1 MELPDGAFRIARPA
15 REPWAHARVRA
26 RRDDDD
32 ILQAAESED
41 EYIRCCGIVGLG
53 FILVRSRDKAV
64 LNSLTEAT
72 TSASWRAR
80 EAAAMAVQAIGDTDP
95 ELFRAIIE
103 QWARSAHPLTL
114 RAAAAGICEPRLLK
128 DKTNAVLAVR
138 VCRDATE
145 WIVSQPADSRRE
157 ADTRTLRQALGY
169 CWSVAVAADPENA
182 CRHSSPWRRRT
193 TPMSSGSCGRTG
205 RRLACARCSKADPWN
220 RVVGYPQN

>member
-1 MELPDGAFRIARPA
+1 MTFADLDGDELWSYLQERSGLPGPRANLALMLEFARGA
-15 REPWAHARVRA
+15 
-26 RRDDDD
+26 DSDD
-32 ILQAAESED
+32 ILQAVESED
-41 EYIRCCGIVGLG
+41 EYIRCCGIVGFG
-53 FILVRSRDKAV
+53 FILVRSRDEAV
-64 LNSLTEAT
+64 LDSLTEAT

-103 QWARSAHPLTL
+103 QWARSTHPLTL

-145 WIVSQPADSRRE
+145 WIVSQPADSRRD
-157 ADTRTLRQALGY
+157 ADTRALRQALGY

-182 CRHSSPWRRRT
+182 LPAFVSLEASDDTDVVWIVRENRKKA
-193 TPMSSGSCGRTG
+193 
-205 RRLACARCSKADPWN
+205 RLRK
-220 RVVGYPQN
+220 VLET

>member
-1 MELPDGAFRIARPA
+1 MF
-15 REPWAHARVRA
+15 VRA
-26 RRDDDD
+26 DE
-32 ILQAAESED
+32 AALD
-41 EYIRCCGIVGLG
+41 
-53 FILVRSRDKAV
+53 
-64 LNSLTEAT
+64 SLTEAT

-103 QWARSAHPLTL
+103 QWARSTHPLTL

-128 DKTNAVLAVR
+128 DRTNAALAVQ

-145 WIVSQPADSRRE
+145 WIVSQPADARRD

-182 CRHSSPWRRRT
+182 LPAFVSLEASDDADVVWIVRENRKKA
-193 TPMSSGSCGRTG
+193 
-205 RRLACARCSKADPWN
+205 RLRK
-220 RVVGYPQN
+220 VLET